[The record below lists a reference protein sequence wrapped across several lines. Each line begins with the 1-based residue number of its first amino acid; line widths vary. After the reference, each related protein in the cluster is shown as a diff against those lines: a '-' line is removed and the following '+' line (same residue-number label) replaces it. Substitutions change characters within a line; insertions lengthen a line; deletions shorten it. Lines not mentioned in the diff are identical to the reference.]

1 MGRELCVNQFSNL
14 INQRIEAM
22 RRKLQDT
29 SRRNPLINNVL
40 SAKSA
45 SYIRIVDEKPQS
57 IFDHLIIH
65 ERKMTLAP
73 LPPIDIDPPDEETKE
88 FKNAL
93 LNAQSTDES
102 YLKTIEDIDFEY
114 DEKALDKQENE
125 DRALKDKVREALEMP
140 PRPKSEHFS
149 DLINHAKSHRINPA
163 SSLPLP
169 SAKSDDDRFDDNEL
183 QTLLLPKTFQS
194 RLARILSK
202 ARMYQE
208 ERGLNVVYIGLGY
221 LKWTLPNAE
230 KLDEFKSPIL
240 LLPVSLT
247 KHRSSAGENYSITKL
262 SDPLLNPSLEHKL
275 TAEAKLDISQVKAL
289 FDTDNIDIEKLF
301 EAIAD
306 IKPKNMRWTVQ
317 REATFGIFPFQGIEL
332 YYDLDTEKTD
342 FSKFPIVSELMI
354 GKGPESTSYSSDF
367 SEEDVDSLAGRKLVP
382 HIVLD
387 ADSSQF
393 ISLMKVANN
402 DNVALEGPPG
412 SGKSQ
417 TIVNAIANAIF
428 SGKKVLFVAQ
438 KVTALEVVLSRL
450 QSLGLHQFVLPLMG
464 GHGNTKNFYD
474 AVKNRLE
481 TNPSQETK
489 DIENLKLQLQSHREK
504 LADYIDV
511 LTSSVSGTGM
521 SVHQV
526 LGLAIANSDFI
537 KELPHEL
544 RSLRIHPDR
553 MVRDLSPSDLDTMSS
568 QVADWHERLESA
580 GISEDS
586 PWANAPEKTLD
597 TDLVN
602 KALVES
608 SRAITEI
615 QSTVARLDE
624 NSKKLVQDCL
634 TNPYHFIDE
643 ILELTKD
650 ENVIFTHDLC
660 ANVGKPEAGN
670 ALLNLV
676 EANTELAALEKQLKL
691 SSRQLTEVSKSKDK
705 LKKLKQVAVEFKSNL
720 IESGTIDS
728 VETELSILKTSLQ
741 KLMEIKS
748 ELFNQISP
756 NLTAQQILAYQTILK
771 DQDEIKSFKS
781 YLQEVGLNSC
791 RHELRKARQLLRIKS
806 QIFSGK
812 SLPSAQELSTLQN
825 TIENAGIFSFLSS
838 APKAAKKE
846 VVQRLVLARE
856 TDAKTILVKKL
867 DEAQSFIKDWTRL
880 ELSNQ
885 VDIADDRLSDQLLRL
900 ITTLDELETIN
911 SRTGLNDFSTL
922 KLLTHDKLKEII
934 ELLCTSEASDLS
946 WYEIESK
953 AFNTEKKINSIKS
966 QLDDLKSAEI
976 LLIEL
981 GKSSISDVNAL
992 HYHADIINGL
1002 LVKRESSL
1010 ELLSSDFQSVEIAET
1025 VLDAYEIYNQLTENE
1040 INILFKQEGERA
1052 LMAIEGLLEA
1062 FATCKDSFANLMSAK
1077 NKRVVARNISLKNIL
1092 EDLENHHADKKGLN
1106 SLLARRSVFAEA
1118 EKAGLDDLV
1127 NKLDEFEHKRD
1138 IEPIAKAALAATLQD
1153 QIEYDFGAKLM
1164 QFDGTSLNAARKKIQ
1179 ELDRKIIE
1187 ISRHEVTNKAIVS
1200 AEPPNGNAYGNKSD
1214 YTELALLS
1222 HELQKKRRTSPRKVL
1237 KRARKSLLELFP
1249 CWMMVPSAVAQNLPK
1264 SADFD
1269 LVIIDEASQMTPENS
1284 ISALMRAKNAFI
1296 AGDTNQLP
1304 PTNFFK
1310 GLSGDGAEDEDV
1322 TTMEESILE
1331 LANIQFHPKHRL
1343 LWHYRSKHEDLIAF
1357 SNHYV
1362 YDNELV
1368 IFPSPNPTTPGL
1380 GVTLVEVN
1388 GTFQRGINPAEAQV
1402 MVEAIV
1408 QFMRDNPNRSLG
1420 VAVMNQSQMEHIEA
1434 LILRE
1439 ADTDK
1444 IVSNYLDKWTN
1455 ERQGLERFFVK
1466 NLENVQG
1473 DERDVIFIGTV
1484 YGRDLQGKFY
1494 QRFGPINGPAGKR
1507 RLNVL
1512 FSRAKEQIITFSS
1525 IPLGEFNP
1533 SPTNEGATLLR
1544 RWLEF
1549 SATKRLGEVA
1559 HNHDRAGHTDSPF
1572 EDHVIEAVTSLGYEA
1587 VPQVGVSSYFIDIGI
1602 KHSKYPFGYI
1612 CGIEC
1617 DGATYHS
1624 SKSARDRDRLR
1635 EEVLNRLGWDLY
1647 RIWSTDWFRDPLG
1660 CREVMKTYLAERL
1673 DFLLENTPKIVQP
1686 NSVKPDRIELDS
1698 RQISPKIGVNTLP
1711 NGSTAV
1717 VNVTPH
1723 IEAASKSPT
1732 RPQQNEDVSIK
1743 IGTKLSIRY
1752 LNGPRAGVVAKFWF
1766 QKTTNDK
1773 KFEVNGYKSLG
1784 TDSPLGE
1791 ALEEA
1796 QMDDIVTFTL
1806 KKQDIRVQVIEIIDT
1821 SQSI

>member
-1 MGRELCVNQFSNL
+1 MNQFSNL

-22 RRKLQDT
+22 RSKLQDT

-40 SAKSA
+40 SARSA

-65 ERKMTLAP
+65 ERKMILAP
-73 LPPIDIDPPDEETKE
+73 LPPINIDPPDEETKE

-102 YLKTIEDIDFEY
+102 YLKAIEDIDFEY
-114 DEKALDKQENE
+114 DEKALDKQQNE
-125 DRALKDKVREALEMP
+125 DRALRDKVREALELP
-140 PRPKSEHFS
+140 PRPKSEQFS

-163 SSLPLP
+163 STLPLP

-202 ARMYQE
+202 AKMYQE

-230 KLDEFKSPIL
+230 KLDEFKSPII

-247 KHRSSAGENYSITKL
+247 KHRSSAGETYSITKL

-289 FDTDNIDIEKLF
+289 FDIDNIDIEKLF

-342 FSKFPIVSELMI
+342 FSEFPIVSELMI
-354 GKGPESTSYSSDF
+354 GKGPDSSSYSSDF
-367 SEEDVDSLAGRKLVP
+367 SEEDVDSQAGQKLVP

-393 ISLMKVANN
+393 ISLMKVANK

-464 GHGNTKNFYD
+464 GHGNTNNFYD

-481 TNPSQETK
+481 FKPSQGTK
-489 DIENLKLQLQSHREK
+489 DLENLKLQLQSHRDK

-511 LTSSVSGTGM
+511 LTRSVSGTGM

-526 LGLAIANSDFI
+526 LGLAIANSDLI

-553 MVRDLSPSDLDTMSS
+553 MVRDFSPSDLVSMSS
-568 QVADWHERLESA
+568 QVADWHERLKSA
-580 GISEDS
+580 EISEDS

-602 KALVES
+602 KSLVES
-608 SRAITEI
+608 SRAISEI
-615 QSTVARLDE
+615 QSTVAKLDE
-624 NSKKLVQDCL
+624 NAKKLVQDFL
-634 TNPYHFIDE
+634 TNPYNFIDE
-643 ILELTKD
+643 LLELTKD
-650 ENVIFTHDLC
+650 ENLIFAHDLC
-660 ANVGKPEAGN
+660 AKVGKPEAGT

-676 EANTELAALEKQLKL
+676 EANTEIATLEKQFKL
-691 SSRQLTEVSKSKDK
+691 SSGQLAEVSRSKDK
-705 LKKLKQVAVEFKSNL
+705 LKKLKQLAVEFKRNQ
-720 IESGTIDS
+720 IESGTIES
-728 VETELSILKTSLQ
+728 VKTELCTLKTSLQ
-741 KLMEIKS
+741 KLIEIKS
-748 ELFNQISP
+748 ELVNQISP
-756 NLTAQQILAYQTILK
+756 NLTAQQILAYETILK

-781 YLQEVGLNSC
+781 YLQEIGLNTC

-806 QIFSGK
+806 EIFSGK
-812 SLPSAQELSTLQN
+812 SLPSAHELRSLQN
-825 TIENAGIFSFLSS
+825 TIENAGIFSFISS
-838 APKAAKKE
+838 ALKTAKKE
-846 VVQRLVLARE
+846 VDGLIGN
-856 TDAKTILVKKL
+856 TYAKTIFLNQL
-867 DEAQSFIKDWTRL
+867 DEAQSFIKEWTRL

-885 VDIADDRLSDQLLRL
+885 VDIADDQLSDRLLRL
-900 ITTLDELETIN
+900 ITILDELETIN
-911 SRTGLNDFSTL
+911 GRTGLNDFSTL
-922 KLLTHDKLKEII
+922 KLLTHDKLREII
-934 ELLCTSEASDLS
+934 ELLCTNDASDLS
-946 WYEIESK
+946 WHEIESK
-953 AFNTEKKINSIKS
+953 ASNTEKKINDIQS
-966 QLDDLKSAEI
+966 QLDDLQSAEI

-981 GKSSISDVNAL
+981 KKSSISDVTAL
-992 HYHADIINGL
+992 HYHCDLINEL
-1002 LVKRESSL
+1002 LIKRESSL
-1010 ELLSSDFQSVEIAET
+1010 ELLSSDFQSVGFTAT
-1025 VLDAYEIYNQLTENE
+1025 VFDGYQIYNELTENE
-1040 INILFKQEGERA
+1040 INILFKQEGQRA

-1062 FATCKDSFANLMSAK
+1062 FATCKDSFTSLMSAK
-1077 NKRVVARNISLKNIL
+1077 NKRVVAQNISLKNIL
-1092 EDLENHHADKKGLN
+1092 ADLENHHADHKGLN

-1127 NKLDEFEHKRD
+1127 NKLDKVEYKQD
-1138 IEPIAKAALAATLQD
+1138 IQPIAKAALAATLQD
-1153 QIEYDFGAKLM
+1153 QIEYEFGAQLM
-1164 QFDGTSLNAARKKIQ
+1164 QFDGASLNAARKKIQ

-1187 ISRHEVTNKAIVS
+1187 TSRHEVTNNAIVN
-1200 AEPPNGNAYGNKSD
+1200 AKPPNGNAYGNKSD
-1214 YTELALLS
+1214 YTELALLA
-1222 HELQKKRRTSPRKVL
+1222 HELQKKRKTSPRKVL

-1304 PTNFFK
+1304 PTSFFK
-1310 GLSGDGAEDEDV
+1310 GLSGLTSMWSQD
-1322 TTMEESILE
+1322 MESILE

-1380 GVTLVEVN
+1380 GVKLVEVN

-1408 QFMRDNPNRSLG
+1408 QFMRDTPNRSLG
-1420 VAVMNQSQMEHIEA
+1420 IAVMNQSQMEHIEA

-1455 ERQGLERFFVK
+1455 KRQGLERFFVK

-1512 FSRAKEQIITFSS
+1512 FTRAKEQIITFSS

-1549 SATKRLGEVA
+1549 SATRRLGEVA

-1572 EDHVIEAVTSLGYEA
+1572 EDHVIEAVSSLGYEA

-1602 KHSKYPFGYI
+1602 KHAKYPYGYI

-1635 EEVLNRLGWDLY
+1635 EEVLNGLGWELY

-1660 CREVMKTYLAERL
+1660 YREVMKTYLAERL
-1673 DFLLENTPKIVQP
+1673 DFLLENTPKIVHP
-1686 NSVKPDRIELDS
+1686 KSVKTDQIELSS
-1698 RQISPKIGVNTLP
+1698 RQPSPKVDIDTPP
-1711 NGSTAV
+1711 NGSDSV
-1717 VNVTPH
+1717 VNVTPS
-1723 IEAASKSPT
+1723 IEAAIRPAT
-1732 RPQQNEDVSIK
+1732 RPLQNEEFGIK

-1766 QKTTNDK
+1766 QKTTNDQ

-1796 QMDDIVTFTL
+1796 QVDDIVTFTL
-1806 KKQDIRVQVIEIIDT
+1806 KKQDIRVQVIEIIKP
-1821 SQSI
+1821 SASKLVIM